1 MSTPTKTLPP
11 RKKLIEV
18 ALPLE
23 AINRESAR
31 EKSIRHGHPS
41 TLHLWWARRPLAACR
56 AVLFSSLVDDPSSD
70 PQFRKADGT
79 VDEERAASKRAELFN
94 LIEELVKW
102 ENSNNPVVID
112 AARAEIARC
121 VASRKIETGELSK
134 ETVVWVGQDG
144 RTSIAKGTK
153 HPQGPLPREQGILTA
168 YEVSLGGGISRPARP
183 EAINAFLAEFAPP
196 VLDPFCG
203 GGSIPLEAQRLG
215 LRSFG
220 SDLNPVPVL
229 ITKALIEIPPKFA
242 NMPPVNP
249 ESRGIAVK
257 GTSDAKGKIKKKE
270 TQGQLGTQSWKG
282 AAGLAEDVRYYGRW
296 MRDEAQKRIG
306 HLYPKITVT
315 EAMARDRKDLKD
327 YIGQELT
334 VIAWLWART
343 VPSPNPAA
351 GGAHVPLV
359 RSFWLST
366 KEGKKA
372 WVEPVIAADG
382 KSYKFEVR
390 AGTPK
395 DFDPG
400 KGTMISRKGGICVL
414 TQTPMPFEHIRAEA
428 TAGRMGARLMAIV
441 AEGTRGRVYL
451 SPTPEHEKAA
461 EIALPKNIPDTPIP
475 EQALGFSVQNYGMDK
490 HYKLFTNRQLAAL
503 TTFSDL
509 VMEARARVLADA
521 RASGLGGSA
530 EVAGA
535 ESARFQAVGSP
546 LPPTGNTLRADGSTL
561 QTSRNALQPAGS
573 TFQASGNVLQTSRS
587 ALQTRRMEAD
597 SLHGAPGTA
606 HGAEDFVHGAPARG
620 HGGQSA
626 VPGSP
631 AAAHGGPDTAHGAQ
645 SAAHGRAGTI
655 AGGPDT
661 NAGGA
666 ATDPAADSALPNAV
680 AADPAADY
688 ADAVATYLA
697 FALDKGANLWSS
709 LASWMSDRGAMRE
722 TFARQTLSM
731 AWDFAE
737 TSPFSASGGNFDLFL
752 ERVTDCISHLPA
764 APDGFVVQRDATTAI
779 GALAGVGIS
788 TDPPYYDNIGYA
800 DLSDF
805 FYVWLRRSLSGAYP
819 ALFRTLLTPK
829 TEELIATPF
838 RHGGSRDKAM
848 SFFESALGRAFE
860 RMREVEHSDY
870 PLTVYYAFKQSET
883 KEDEG
888 DEESTGA
895 ATASSGWE
903 TMLEGLIHA
912 GFCITG
918 TWPMQTEG
926 AGRMRGQGSNALAS
940 SIVLVCHPRGDAAPM
955 ASRREFVTALKRELP
970 AALRDLQSGNIA
982 PVDLA
987 QAAIGPGMAVFSR
1000 YAKVLET
1007 SGDRMGVRTAL
1018 ALINQVLDEVLA
1030 EQEGEY
1036 DADTRWCIKWF
1047 EQYAHSDGPYGDA
1060 ETLCKAMA
1068 VGVNGLVETGVVAAK
1083 SGKVRL
1089 FKRAELMGG
1098 KPDMWD
1104 PAKDNDILHW
1114 EVCQY
1119 LSWALESGGEE
1130 RAADLLRR
1138 INAVYAGATEVARD
1152 LAYRLYTVC
1161 ERKKWAQEAISYNA
1175 LIVAWPEIQKLA
1187 AKAPPVRDEERT
1199 LYS

>member
-1 MSTPTKTLPP
+1 MTTRLPSSSVPP

-56 AVLFSSLVDDPSSD
+56 AVLFSSLVDDPSGD

-79 VDEERAASKRAELFN
+79 VDEERAGEKRAELFN

-102 ENSNNPVVID
+102 ENSSNPTVIN

-121 VASRKIETGELSK
+121 VASRKIETGELK
-134 ETVVWVGQDG
+134 KDTIVWLGSDSSSGDVKGA
-144 RTSIAKGTK
+144 RTPGLALGASHPKGAM
-153 HPQGPLPREQGILTA
+153 PREPGVMTA
-168 YEVSLGGGISRPARP
+168 YEISLGGGIGRVVKSDAV
-183 EAINAFLAEFAPP
+183 NAFLAEHAPP

-215 LRSFG
+215 LRAFG

-249 ESRGIAVK
+249 ESRGIATPHE
-257 GTSDAKGKIKKKE
+257 GRGSPDAKGKTKKKQ
-270 TQGQLGTQSWKG
+270 TQGQLGTQSWQG

-359 RSFWLST
+359 RSYWLAT
-366 KEGKKA
+366 DEGKKA

-382 KSYKFEVR
+382 KSYKFAVR
-390 AGTPK
+390 TGTPDK
-395 DFDPG
+395 SFDPR
-400 KGTMISRKGGICVL
+400 KGTVVRTGATCLLTDQPITFDFIRSEGKKGSI
-414 TQTPMPFEHIRAEA
+414 A
-428 TAGRMGARLMAIV
+428 TRLMAIV

-451 SPTPEHEKAA
+451 SPTEEHD
-461 EIALPKNIPDTPIP
+461 EIARSAVPKDYPDTPLP
-475 EQALGFSVQNYGMDK
+475 EQALSFRVMLYGMDK
-490 HYKLFTNRQLAAL
+490 HYKLFSPRQLVSL

-509 VMEARARVLADA
+509 VMVARARVLTDA
-521 RASGLGGSA
+521 RSSGLTLAEGVSKGRITGTEIISA
-530 EVAGA
+530 GTNRTPDGTRATTSGVSEAPDGA
-535 ESARFQAVGSP
+535 EG
-546 LPPTGNTLRADGSTL
+546 
-561 QTSRNALQPAGS
+561 
-573 TFQASGNVLQTSRS
+573 
-587 ALQTRRMEAD
+587 
-597 SLHGAPGTA
+597 
-606 HGAEDFVHGAPARG
+606 
-620 HGGQSA
+620 
-626 VPGSP
+626 
-631 AAAHGGPDTAHGAQ
+631 
-645 SAAHGRAGTI
+645 
-655 AGGPDT
+655 
-661 NAGGA
+661 
-666 ATDPAADSALPNAV
+666 
-680 AADPAADY
+680 Y

-697 FALDKGANLWSS
+697 FIVDQLSNQGSTLTAWYAGNEQL
-709 LASWMSDRGAMRE
+709 MM
-722 TFARQTLSM
+722 TFSRQ
-731 AWDFAE
+731 
-737 TSPFSASGGNFDLFL
+737 
-752 ERVTDCISHLPA
+752 
-764 APDGFVVQRDATTAI
+764 
-779 GALAGVGIS
+779 ALAMVWDYAESNPLCSSTGSYKNMFERLVKAFQNIPGEGSGLAIQNDAAARMIDVHQPMIA

-805 FYVWLRRSLSGAYP
+805 FYAWLRRSLGTVYP

-829 TEELIATPF
+829 AEELIATPY
-838 RHGGSRDKAM
+838 RHSGDWDKATK
-848 SFFESALGRAFE
+848 FFETGLGKAFVHMRASS
-860 RMREVEHSDY
+860 HSDY
-870 PLTVYYAFKQSET
+870 PLTVFYAFKQAESE
-883 KEDEG
+883 EDSA
-888 DEESTGA
+888 DSDSTSA
-895 ATASSGWE
+895 ETASTGWE
-903 TMLEGLIHA
+903 TMLEGLIGA
-912 GFCITG
+912 GFAITG
-918 TWPMQTEG
+918 TWPMRTEQSG
-926 AGRMRGQGSNALAS
+926 ALKANVNALAS
-940 SIVLVCHPRGDAAPM
+940 SIVLVCHPRGDSAPM

-1000 YAKVLET
+1000 YGKVLET

-1047 EQYAHSDGPYGDA
+1047 EQFAHNDGPYGDA

-1098 KPDMWD
+1098 KPETWD
-1104 PAKDNDILHW
+1104 PATDDDILHW

-1119 LSWALESGGEE
+1119 LCWALETGGEQ
-1130 RAADLLRR
+1130 AAAALYQK
-1138 INAVYAGATEVARD
+1138 IEAAYAGATDAARD

-1161 ERKKWAQEAISYNA
+1161 ERKKWAGEAIAYNA
-1175 LIVAWPEIQKLA
+1175 LVVSWPEIQKLA
-1187 AKAPPVRDEERT
+1187 AKAPPAGAEGT
-1199 LYS
+1199 LYG

>member
-1 MSTPTKTLPP
+1 MTLPP
-11 RKKLIEV
+11 RKKMIEV

-70 PQFRKADGT
+70 PQFRKPDGT
-79 VDEERAASKRAELFN
+79 VDEDRAGKKRAELFN

-102 ENSNNPVVID
+102 ENSNNPKVID

-121 VASRKIETGELSK
+121 VASRRIELGELDKALIIFGKDKGELHPEGAVPQMGSR
-134 ETVVWVGQDG
+134 DG
-144 RTSIAKGTK
+144 GT
-153 HPQGPLPREQGILTA
+153 TA
-168 YEVSLGGGISRPARP
+168 YQMVLRQGKPDAVNS
-183 EAINAFLAEFAPP
+183 FLAEFAPP

-215 LRSFG
+215 LRAFG

-242 NMPPVNP
+242 NMPPINP
-249 ESRGIAVK
+249 ESRGVAGTNAPVTK
-257 GTSDAKGKIKKKE
+257 GKKKE

-282 AAGLAEDVRYYGRW
+282 AAGLAEDVRYYGQW

-372 WVEPVIAADG
+372 WVEPVIAPDG
-382 KSYKFEVR
+382 KSYKFEVH

-395 DFDPG
+395 DFDPS
-400 KGTMISRKGGICVL
+400 KGTMISHKGGTCL
-414 TQTPMPFEHIRAEA
+414 LSNTPMQFEYLRAQA
-428 TAGRMGARLMAIV
+428 KAGNMGSRLIAIV

-451 SPTPEHEKAA
+451 SPTAEHEKAA
-461 EIALPKNIPDTPIP
+461 EVALPKNIPDTPIP

-490 HYKLFTNRQLAAL
+490 HYKLFTHRQLVAL

-521 RASGLGGSA
+521 RSAGLALSEGVSKAGITGTEIISAGTKGVFAGTKTPSAGTETISAGTKTVFAGTNAPSAGTKTPSAGTNGASEGTAVTEIGVSEA
-530 EVAGA
+530 PDGA
-535 ESARFQAVGSP
+535 ER
-546 LPPTGNTLRADGSTL
+546 
-561 QTSRNALQPAGS
+561 
-573 TFQASGNVLQTSRS
+573 
-587 ALQTRRMEAD
+587 
-597 SLHGAPGTA
+597 
-606 HGAEDFVHGAPARG
+606 
-620 HGGQSA
+620 
-626 VPGSP
+626 
-631 AAAHGGPDTAHGAQ
+631 
-645 SAAHGRAGTI
+645 
-655 AGGPDT
+655 
-661 NAGGA
+661 
-666 ATDPAADSALPNAV
+666 
-680 AADPAADY
+680 Y
-688 ADAVATYLA
+688 ADAVAIYLA
-697 FALDKGANLWSS
+697 MAVSK
-709 LASWMSDRGAMRE
+709 LADATTVLTRWKPSMDQAIA
-722 TFARQTLSM
+722 TFGRQTLSM
-731 AWDFAE
+731 VWDHAE
-737 TSPFSASGGNFDLFL
+737 SNPFNGYAGDYQTTISTMARTLGDLATGGPGLVVQAEASSG
-752 ERVTDCISHLPA
+752 PA
-764 APDGFVVQRDATTAI
+764 ASLPRPLMF
-779 GALAGVGIS
+779 S

-805 FYVWLRRSLSGAYP
+805 FYVWLRRCLVTVDP
-819 ALFRTLLTPK
+819 VLFRTLLTPK
-829 TEELIATPF
+829 SEELIAAPF
-838 RHGGSRDKAM
+838 RHDGSRDKAM
-848 SFFESALGRAFE
+848 SFFETGLGRAFQ
-860 RMREVEHSDY
+860 RMRESEHPDY
-870 PLTVYYAFKQSET
+870 PLTVFYAFKQAESEEGEVD
-883 KEDEG
+883 EDG
-888 DEESTGA
+888 GREEST
-895 ATASSGWE
+895 ASTGWE
-903 TMLEGLIHA
+903 TMLEGLIGA
-912 GFCITG
+912 GLSITG
-918 TWPMQTEG
+918 TWPSRSELG
-926 AGRMRGQGSNALAS
+926 NRMRSLGSNALAS

-1047 EQYAHSDGPYGDA
+1047 EQYAHKEAPFGEADVLA
-1060 ETLCKAMA
+1060 RAMG
-1068 VGVNGLVETGVVAAK
+1068 VGVNGLEKTGVVVSK

-1089 FKRAELMGG
+1089 FKRTEFMGG
-1098 KPDMWD
+1098 KPETWD
-1104 PAKDNDILHW
+1104 PAEDDDILHW

-1119 LSWALESGGEE
+1119 LCWALETGGEQA
-1130 RAADLLRR
+1130 AADLHRR
-1138 INAVYAGATEVARD
+1138 INAAYAGSTEVARD
-1152 LAYRLYTVC
+1152 LAYRLYVLC
-1161 ERKKWAQEAISYNA
+1161 ERKKWASEAIAYNA
-1175 LIVAWPEIQKLA
+1175 LVVAWPEILKLVNR
-1187 AKAPPVRDEERT
+1187 APATPDSSLFGR
-1199 LYS
+1199 

>member
-1 MSTPTKTLPP
+1 MPVESDSFSMPEEKPRPAL

-56 AVLFSSLVDDPSSD
+56 AVLFASLVDDPSGD
-70 PQFRKADGT
+70 PDLRRVDGSH
-79 VDEERAASKRAELFN
+79 DEDVEGERRAHLFN

-102 ENSNNPVVID
+102 ENSSAPLVID
-112 AARAEIARC
+112 AARAEIARA
-121 VASRKIETGELSK
+121 VASRLIETGAIKKDQPLSAGGAAGLTPWDLLVRGK
-134 ETVVWVGQDG
+134 VQTKATLLKDG
-144 RTSIAKGTK
+144 KLGIVIEPTR
-153 HPQGPLPREQGILTA
+153 LPA
-168 YEVSLGGGISRPARP
+168 AAV
-183 EAINAFLAEFAPP
+183 NAFLAEFAPP

-215 LRSFG
+215 LRAFG

-249 ESRGIAVK
+249 ESRGVSLNETMDGA
-257 GTSDAKGKIKKKE
+257 AKGKKGRGKKGTDAGKE
-270 TQGQLGTQSWKG
+270 VQGQLGTQSWRG

-351 GGAHVPLV
+351 NVGGGGAHVPLV

-366 KEGKKA
+366 KESKRA
-372 WVEPVIAADG
+372 WVEPVIGADG

-390 AGTPK
+390 VGTPGK
-395 DFDPG
+395 DVDPK
-400 KGTMISRKGGICVL
+400 KGTVVRTGATCLL
-414 TQTPMPFEHIRAEA
+414 TNQPMPFEHVRAEA
-428 TAGRMGARLMAIV
+428 KAGRMGARLMAIV

-461 EIALPKNIPDTPIP
+461 EAALPKNIPDTPIP
-475 EQALGFSVQNYGMDK
+475 EQALGFRVQLYGMDK
-490 HYKLFTNRQLAAL
+490 HYKLFTNRQLVAL

-530 EVAGA
+530 GVAGA
-535 ESARFQAVGSP
+535 ESARFQAAGSP
-546 LPPTGNTLRADGSTL
+546 LPPTGNTLRADGNTL
-561 QTSRNALQPAGS
+561 PTSRNALQPAGS
-573 TFQASGNVLQTSRS
+573 TFQASGNVLETGRNALRTSR
-587 ALQTRRMEAD
+587 REAN

-606 HGAEDFVHGAPARG
+606 HG
-620 HGGQSA
+620 GQS
-626 VPGSP
+626 
-631 AAAHGGPDTAHGAQ
+631 AAHGGPDGAHGAQ
-645 SAAHGRAGTI
+645 STAHGRAGTI
-655 AGGPDT
+655 PGGPDT

-666 ATDPAADSALPNAV
+666 ATDPC
-680 AADPAADY
+680 ADY

-697 FALDKGANLWSS
+697 FGVSKLSDNASALCSWHCGAEHQKI
-709 LASWMSDRGAMRE
+709 RG
-722 TFARQTLSM
+722 TFGRQTLSM
-731 AWDFAE
+731 AWDYAE
-737 TSPFSASGGNFDLFL
+737 GNMFSDSSGNFFRQIELIDA
-752 ERVTDCISHLPA
+752 CIQRFPG
-764 APDGFVVQRDATTAI
+764 DGFGHAIQRDAATSI
-779 GALAGVGIS
+779 RDLAPIMAS

-800 DLSDF
+800 DLSDY
-805 FYVWLRRSLSGAYP
+805 FYVWLRKSLATIYP
-819 ALFRTLLTPK
+819 SLFRTLLTPK
-829 TEELIATPF
+829 VEELIAASY
-838 RHGGSRDKAM
+838 RHDGSREKAM
-848 SFFESALGRAFE
+848 SFFENGLGRTFE
-860 RMREVEHSDY
+860 RMREAEHSDY
-870 PLTVYYAFKQSET
+870 PLTVFYAFKQAET
-883 KEDEG
+883 DEEDG
-888 DEESTGA
+888 DESGTDAGT
-895 ATASSGWE
+895 TASTGWE
-903 TMLEGLIHA
+903 TLLEGMIGA
-912 GFCITG
+912 GLSITG
-918 TWPMQTEG
+918 TWPNRSELSN
-926 AGRMRGQGSNALAS
+926 RMRGLGSNALAS
-940 SIVLVCHPRGDAAPM
+940 SIVLVCHPRGGGAPM

-1047 EQYAHSDGPYGDA
+1047 EQYAHNDGPYGDA

-1068 VGVNGLVETGVVAAK
+1068 VGVNGLVETGVVAARG
-1083 SGKVRL
+1083 GKVRL

-1098 KPDMWD
+1098 KPETWD

-1119 LSWALESGGEE
+1119 LCWALETGGEPA
-1130 RAADLLRR
+1130 AADLYRR
-1138 INAVYAGATEVARD
+1138 INAAYAGATEVARD

-1161 ERKKWAQEAISYNA
+1161 ERKKWAQEAISYNSV
-1175 LIVAWPEIQKLA
+1175 IVAWPEVQKLA
-1187 AKAPPVRDEERT
+1187 AKGAAAAPEGS
-1199 LYS
+1199 LYG

>member
-1 MSTPTKTLPP
+1 MPISSNIPP

-70 PQFRKADGT
+70 PQFRKPDGS
-79 VDEERAASKRAELFN
+79 VDEQRAGQKRAELFT

-102 ENSNNPVVID
+102 ENSNNPAVID

-121 VASRKIETGELSK
+121 VASRKIETGELMK
-134 ETVVWVGQDG
+134 DTVVWEDKPAGL
-144 RTSIAKGTK
+144 KGTK
-153 HPQGPLPREQGILTA
+153 HPKGALPREAGGSVLTA
-168 YEVSLGGGISRPARP
+168 YEISLGGGIARTAKPA
-183 EAINAFLAEFAPP
+183 AINAFLAEFAPP

-215 LRSFG
+215 LRAFG

-242 NMPPVNP
+242 GMPPVNP
-249 ESRGIAVK
+249 ESRGIAGK
-257 GTSDAKGKIKKKE
+257 GLPVPAGAGKGKKKAGKE
-270 TQGQLGTQSWKG
+270 VQGQLGTQSWRG

-351 GGAHVPLV
+351 GGALVPLV
-359 RSFWLST
+359 KAFWLST
-366 KEGKKA
+366 KKGATKT

-382 KSYKFEVR
+382 KSYKFEVHV
-390 AGTPK
+390 GTPGK
-395 DFDPG
+395 DFDPS

-414 TQTPMPFEHIRAEA
+414 TQTPMPFEHLRAEA
-428 TAGRMGARLMAIV
+428 MGGRMGVRLMAIV

-451 SPTPEHEKAA
+451 SPTPEHAKAA
-461 EIALPKNIPDTPIP
+461 EIPLPKNIPDTPIP

-509 VMEARARVLADA
+509 VMEVRARVLADA
-521 RASGLGGSA
+521 RASGLGGSSG
-530 EVAGA
+530 VAGA
-535 ESARFQAVGSP
+535 DSARFQAAGNP

-561 QTSRNALQPAGS
+561 QTSRSSLQASGSVLQPAGGVP
-573 TFQASGNVLQTSRS
+573 QASRGTLQTSRG
-587 ALQTRRMEAD
+587 EAN
-597 SLHGAPGTA
+597 SLHGAPGPA
-606 HGAEDFVHGAPARG
+606 HGGADFVHGAPARG

-631 AAAHGGPDTAHGAQ
+631 SAAHGGPDTAHGAQ

-655 AGGPDT
+655 PGGPDT
-661 NAGGA
+661 NAGGV
-666 ATDPAADSALPNAV
+666 ATDPAE
-680 AADPAADY
+680 DY

-697 FALDKGANLWSS
+697 FGISKL
-709 LASWMSDRGAMRE
+709 SDRCSTICTWFTERDSTRS
-722 TFARQTLSM
+722 TFTRQALQIS
-731 AWDFAE
+731 WDFAE
-737 TSPFSASGGNFDLFL
+737 LNTLNDGTGTFSGANEWTAEVIERLGDGVLGTVIQKDAQSAASTLSSQPFMFS
-752 ERVTDCISHLPA
+752 C
-764 APDGFVVQRDATTAI
+764 
-779 GALAGVGIS
+779 
-788 TDPPYYDNIGYA
+788 DPPYYDNIGYA
-800 DLSDF
+800 DLSDY
-805 FYVWLRRSLSGAYP
+805 FYVWLRRSLGSIYP
-819 ALFRTLLTPK
+819 SLFRTLLTPK
-829 TEELIATPF
+829 AEELIATPH
-838 RHGGSRDKAM
+838 RHGGSRPDAM
-848 SFFESALGRAFE
+848 RFFETGLGHAFA
-860 RMREVEHSDY
+860 RMREAEHADY
-870 PLTVYYAFKQSET
+870 PLTVFYAFKQAERDDDEAD
-883 KEDEG
+883 EDG
-888 DEESTGA
+888 DSGTS
-895 ATASSGWE
+895 TASTGWE
-903 TMLEGLIHA
+903 TLLEGMIGA
-912 GFCITG
+912 GLSITG
-918 TWPMQTEG
+918 TWPSRSELSN
-926 AGRMRGQGSNALAS
+926 RMRGLDSNALAS

-1018 ALINQVLDEVLA
+1018 ALINQVLDEVLQ

-1047 EQYAHSDGPYGDA
+1047 EQYAHNDGPYGDA

-1068 VGVNGLVETGVVAAK
+1068 VGVNGLQETGVIAAK

-1089 FKRAELMGG
+1089 FKRADLMGG
-1098 KPDMWD
+1098 KPETWD
-1104 PAKDNDILHW
+1104 PAKDDDILHW

-1119 LSWALESGGEE
+1119 LCWALETGGEQA
-1130 RAADLLRR
+1130 AADLYRR
-1138 INAVYAGATEVARD
+1138 INGAYAGATEVARD

-1161 ERKKWAQEAISYNA
+1161 ERKKWASEAIAYNA
-1175 LIVAWPEIQKLA
+1175 LVVSWPEIQKLMAKGSA
-1187 AKAPPVRDEERT
+1187 APAGN
-1199 LYS
+1199 LFA

>member
-1 MSTPTKTLPP
+1 MPTLPP

-56 AVLFSSLVDDPSSD
+56 AVLFASLVDDPSSD
-70 PQFRKADGT
+70 PHYRTPAGT
-79 VDEERAASKRAELFN
+79 VDEDRAAAKRAQLFR
-94 LIEELVKW
+94 LIEDLVKW
-102 ENSNNPVVID
+102 ENSSNPKVID

-121 VASRKIETGELSK
+121 VASRKVELGEL
-134 ETVVWVGQDG
+134 
-144 RTSIAKGTK
+144 AKDLVIHGPGK
-153 HPQGPLPREQGILTA
+153 GSAHPQGPIPPMG
-168 YEVSLGGGISRPARP
+168 SARDATTVWMLVINQAKP
-183 EAINAFLAEFAPP
+183 DAVNAFLAEHAPP

-215 LRSFG
+215 LRAFG

-242 NMPPVNP
+242 NLPPVNP
-249 ESRGIAVK
+249 ESRGMATTTAK
-257 GTSDAKGKIKKKE
+257 ATPDTGGKSKKGKAGGV
-270 TQGQLGTQSWKG
+270 QGQLGDGGLGKWKG

-315 EAMARDRKDLKD
+315 EAMARDRKDLKE

-351 GGAHVPLV
+351 GGTHVPLV

-390 AGTPK
+390 VGTPGK

-400 KGTMISRKGGICVL
+400 VGTIGRKGGRCIL
-414 TQTPMPFEHIRAEA
+414 TSAPMAFPHVRTEA
-428 TAGRMGARLMAIV
+428 KAGHMGVRLMAIV
-441 AEGTRGRVYL
+441 AEGTRGRVYI
-451 SPTPEHEKAA
+451 SPDEAHVKIA
-461 EIALPKNIPDTPIP
+461 ESAKPTWRPDGEMPKKHRNFQPP
-475 EQALGFSVQNYGMDK
+475 VYGMNNFGD
-490 HYKLFTNRQLAAL
+490 LFTNRQLVAL

-521 RASGLGGSA
+521 RATGLGGSA
-530 EVAGA
+530 GGDSA
-535 ESARFQAVGSP
+535 ESARLRAAGSS
-546 LPPTGNTLRADGSTL
+546 LPPTGNTLRVGGSTL
-561 QTSRNALQPAGS
+561 QTGRSGL
-573 TFQASGNVLQTSRS
+573 QASGSVLQPDGGVPQASRGT
-587 ALQTRRMEAD
+587 LQPSRREAN
-597 SLHGAPGTA
+597 SLHGAPARNHGGSGTA
-606 HGAEDFVHGAPARG
+606 

-626 VPGSP
+626 AHGAP
-631 AAAHGGPDTAHGAQ
+631 ALGHGGPHTTHGAQ
-645 SAAHGRAGTI
+645 SAAHGGAGTLP
-655 AGGPDT
+655 GGPDT
-661 NAGGA
+661 DAGGA
-666 ATDPAADSALPNAV
+666 GT
-680 AADPAADY
+680 DPAADY

-697 FALDKGANLWSS
+697 FAMDKLSEASSSICTWSSSPKNELVVSTFRRHALPMTWDYAEANLFGPSS
-709 LASWMSDRGAMRE
+709 GSLDNAIDFVAKAIG
-722 TFARQTLSM
+722 QT
-731 AWDFAE
+731 
-737 TSPFSASGGNFDLFL
+737 
-752 ERVTDCISHLPA
+752 PA
-764 APDGFVVQRDATTAI
+764 AQFGHVAQRDATAAI
-779 GALAGVGIS
+779 AAVQRPVVC

-800 DLSDF
+800 DLSDY
-805 FYVWLRRSLSGAYP
+805 FYVWLRRSLATVYP

-829 TEELIATPF
+829 AEELIATPY
-838 RHGGSRDKAM
+838 RHEGSRDKAM
-848 SFFESALGRAFE
+848 SFFETGLGRAFE
-860 RMREVEHSDY
+860 RMREAEHADY
-870 PLTVYYAFKQSET
+870 PLTVYYAFKQAES
-883 KEDEG
+883 DDG
-888 DEESTGA
+888 DEDDDGETGS
-895 ATASSGWE
+895 ATASTGWE
-903 TMLEGLIHA
+903 TMLEGLIKA
-912 GFCITG
+912 GFAITG
-918 TWPMQTEG
+918 TWPVRTE
-926 AGRMRGQGSNALAS
+926 RGSRSIGIGTNALAS
-940 SIVLVCHPRGDAAPM
+940 SIVLVCHPRPESAPM

-1047 EQYAHSDGPYGDA
+1047 EQYGHA
-1060 ETLCKAMA
+1060 EAAFGEADVLARAMG
-1068 VGVNGLVETGVVAAK
+1068 VGVNGLVETGVALAK

-1089 FKRAELMGG
+1089 LKRSELSGG
-1098 KPDMWD
+1098 KPETWD
-1104 PAKDNDILHW
+1104 PAKDDDILHW

-1119 LSWALESGGEE
+1119 LCAALETGGEQ
-1130 RAADLLRR
+1130 AAANLLRS
-1138 INAVYAGATEVARD
+1138 INNVYAGAADVARD

-1161 ERKKWAQEAISYNA
+1161 ERKKWAQEAIAYNA
-1175 LIVAWPEIQKLA
+1175 LVVAWPEIQKLV
-1187 AKAPPVRDEERT
+1187 AKAPSGADTGLFGDAR
-1199 LYS
+1199 

>member
-1 MSTPTKTLPP
+1 MTTPPP
-11 RKKLIEV
+11 HRKKLIEV

-56 AVLFSSLVDDPSSD
+56 AVLFSSLVDDPSAD
-70 PQFRKADGT
+70 PHLRTPDGSH
-79 VDEERAASKRAELFN
+79 DEEVEAERRAHLFN

-102 ENSNNPVVID
+102 QNSNDPTVIG
-112 AARAEIARC
+112 AARAEIARA
-121 VASRKIETGELSK
+121 VASRKIELGELTK
-134 ETVVWVGQDG
+134 DARLEGGITPWDLVVRGTV
-144 RTSIAKGTK
+144 RTSSTVRDDKVSILIDA
-153 HPQGPLPREQGILTA
+153 PRLPAQA
-168 YEVSLGGGISRPARP
+168 V
-183 EAINAFLAEFAPP
+183 NAFLAEHAPP

-215 LRSFG
+215 LRAFG

-249 ESRGIAVK
+249 ESRGVA
-257 GTSDAKGKIKKKE
+257 GTNTPVSKGKKKQ
-270 TQGQLGTQSWKG
+270 TQGQLGTQLGAWRG

-315 EAMARDRKDLKD
+315 EAMAHDPTNPRKDLKD

-351 GGAHVPLV
+351 GGVHVPLV

-366 KEGKKA
+366 KESRRA
-372 WVEPVIAADG
+372 WVEPVVAADG

-390 AGTPK
+390 VGTPK

-400 KGTMISRKGGICVL
+400 KGTMISRKGGVCVL

-428 TAGRMGARLMAIV
+428 KAGRMGARLMAIV

-461 EIALPKNIPDTPIP
+461 EVALPKNIPDTPIP

-490 HYKLFTNRQLAAL
+490 HYKLFTNRQLTAL

-530 EVAGA
+530 GVAGA
-535 ESARFQAVGSP
+535 ESARFQAAGNP

-573 TFQASGNVLQTSRS
+573 TFQASANVLQSGRS
-587 ALQTRRMEAD
+587 ALQTSRREAT

-606 HGAEDFVHGAPARG
+606 HGGPSPSHGAPARG

-655 AGGPDT
+655 PGGPDT

-666 ATDPAADSALPNAV
+666 ATDPAD
-680 AADPAADY
+680 DY

-697 FALDKGANLWSS
+697 CTVDKLADLANALCAWEPIAQCPRHLFGKQTISMVWDTAEGNPLGGSSGSWAVLIENVMGSFASPLLNHPLSS
-709 LASWMSDRGAMRE
+709 PSYAKQA
-722 TFARQTLSM
+722 
-731 AWDFAE
+731 
-737 TSPFSASGGNFDLFL
+737 
-752 ERVTDCISHLPA
+752 
-764 APDGFVVQRDATTAI
+764 DAT
-779 GALAGVGIS
+779 AGTWPAPLVHS

-805 FYVWLRRSLSGAYP
+805 FYIWLRRSLAGVYP
-819 ALFRTLLTPK
+819 GLFRTLLTPK
-829 TEELIATPF
+829 VEELIAAPY
-838 RHGGSRDKAM
+838 RHDDSKQKAM
-848 SFFESALGRAFE
+848 SFFETGLGSAFE
-860 RMREVEHSDY
+860 RMRSNQHGDY
-870 PLTVYYAFKQSET
+870 PLTVFYAFKQAESEEADD
-883 KEDEG
+883 EDDKSG
-888 DEESTGA
+888 D
-895 ATASSGWE
+895 ATASTGWE
-903 TMLEGLIHA
+903 TMLEGLIKA
-912 GFCITG
+912 GLAITG
-918 TWPMQTEG
+918 TWPMRTEMG
-926 AGRMRGQGSNALAS
+926 SRMRGQGSNALAS

-1007 SGDRMGVRTAL
+1007 SGERMGVRTAL

-1047 EQYAHSDGPYGDA
+1047 EQYAHNDGPYGDA

-1089 FKRAELMGG
+1089 FKRTELMGG
-1098 KPDMWD
+1098 KPETWD
-1104 PAKDNDILHW
+1104 PATDTDIVHW

-1119 LSWALESGGEE
+1119 LCWALETGGEQA
-1130 RAADLLRR
+1130 AADLLRR
-1138 INAVYAGATEVARD
+1138 VNAAYAGAAEVARD
-1152 LAYRLYTVC
+1152 LAYRLYTLC
-1161 ERKKWAQEAISYNA
+1161 ERKKWAQEAIVYNA

-1187 AKAPPVRDEERT
+1187 LRAPFTTPAEGGLFT
-1199 LYS
+1199 